1 MNSVITVFFLSLMA
15 GMGTGL
21 GGLIAVIR
29 KPGPSLYGFL
39 MGITTGVM
47 ITLSFLEL
55 VNEAWRLQGFLVATI
70 GFGSGAVVIL
80 IFDITFPHIRFGLT
94 EIPHLELP
102 SDEHTRFSRCH
113 GHHGFRRWITQSVEL
128 DQALLRSGILIAVG
142 ITIHNIPEGIAVGA
156 GYMHEP
162 NIGYTNAFLHVKLI
176 RRGV

>member
-39 MGITTGVM
+39 MGITTTIV

-80 IFDITFPHIRFGLT
+80 IFDITIPHIRFGLT

-102 SDEHTRFSRCH
+102 SDEHTRFSWRH
-113 GHHGFRRWITQSVEL
+113 GRHGFCRWRTQSVVL
-128 DQALLRSGILIAVG
+128 DRALLRSGFSLQLESLSTTFPKG
-142 ITIHNIPEGIAVGA
+142 SQ
-156 GYMHEP
+156 
-162 NIGYTNAFLHVKLI
+162 
-176 RRGV
+176 

>member
-70 GFGSGAVVIL
+70 GFGSGAVVML

-113 GHHGFRRWITQSVEL
+113 GRHGFRRWRTQSVEL
-128 DQALLRSGILIAVG
+128 DRALLRSGFSLQLESLS
-142 ITIHNIPEGIAVGA
+142 TIFPKGSQ
-156 GYMHEP
+156 
-162 NIGYTNAFLHVKLI
+162 
-176 RRGV
+176 